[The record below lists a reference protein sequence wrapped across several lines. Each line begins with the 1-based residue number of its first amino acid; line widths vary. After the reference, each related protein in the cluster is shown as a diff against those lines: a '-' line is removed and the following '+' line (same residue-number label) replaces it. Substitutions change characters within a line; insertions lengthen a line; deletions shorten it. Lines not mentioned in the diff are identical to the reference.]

1 MPEITPKTSPLMDRL
16 IGLAINYYRDF
27 ILPKKQYKKATARE
41 KKALEDL
48 RSEMAG
54 LATNSTADDIQTL
67 VYEVGKR
74 HDCFPKLRDWF
85 LSLYQIL
92 LGQDSGPRMGSF
104 FALLGI
110 EETVE
115 LLDRAI
121 AGQDLSIGEG

>member
-1 MPEITPKTSPLMDRL
+1 MNRL
-16 IGLAINYYRDF
+16 IGFAINYYRDF
-27 ILPKKQYKKATARE
+27 ILPKKQYRQATEEE

-48 RSEMAG
+48 RSGMITTP
-54 LATNSTADDIQTL
+54 ATATPEDLQTL

-74 HDCFPKLRDWF
+74 HACFPVLRDWF
-85 LSLYQIL
+85 QALYQIL

-110 EETVE
+110 DETVE

-121 AGQDLSIGEG
+121 AGENLSVVNEIVSDKN